1 MTFVRQAY
9 RTIKARI
16 LQNHYPPGQQ
26 VLEQQL
32 ANDLGM
38 SRTPVREA
46 LIRLQ
51 NEGLVELIPRRGMR
65 VVPLSPDDMQ
75 EIYEVLT
82 ALEVTAVELLAR
94 RGLPPEA
101 LGPLAKALQD
111 METCLDQDDLD
122 GWARADARF
131 HQTLI
136 TLSGNRR
143 LAGMAA
149 TLADQAHR
157 ARMVTLRLRPKP
169 VQSIREHRE
178 VLKALQ
184 AGDGRR
190 ACERHRQHRQG
201 AAQLLLEI
209 LSFYRLAHL

>member
-9 RTIKARI
+9 RTIKERI
-16 LQNHYPPGQQ
+16 LENHYPPGQQ

-32 ANDLGM
+32 ADDLGM

-65 VVPLSPDDMQ
+65 VVPLSPADMQ

-94 RGLPPEA
+94 RSPSSEV
-101 LGPLAKALQD
+101 LGPLAEALQD
-111 METCLDQDDLD
+111 MAASLDKDDLD

-136 TLSGNRR
+136 MLSGNKR

-169 VQSIREHRE
+169 DQSIREHRE
-178 VLKALQ
+178 VLEALQ

-190 ACERHRQHRQG
+190 ACERHRQHREG
-201 AAQLLLEI
+201 AARLLLDI
-209 LSFYRLAHL
+209 LSYYRLPHL